1 LCSLEIKEEAMTDI
15 QPAKEVQALSWGSRY
30 AAAKAHDRLET
41 IIEDDDFNCKF

>member
-1 LCSLEIKEEAMTDI
+1 MTDI

-30 AAAKAHDRLET
+30 AAAKAYDRLET